1 MSLDADYVVERR
13 RLKRRLTFWRVLGVV
28 ALVAAVVA
36 AAGRFDLRRQ
46 QDHVAQIAIGGLILD
61 DPARDEAMKEVAA
74 DDKVKALLVK
84 IDSPGGTYV
93 GGEALYESLR
103 QVGEKKPVVAIMG
116 TTATS
121 AGYMSALGSDHI
133 VARSSTLTG
142 SIGVILQT
150 ADVTGLLDKIG
161 IKSVVVKSGPLK
173 AQPNP
178 LEKFLPAAR
187 KATEAIIADY
197 FDMFVTLVAER
208 RSLSREQVLKLA
220 DGRIFSGRQ
229 AKKAGLVDALGAE
242 PEARKWLSETH
253 KIADSLPV
261 KEVKVKHEDEQWRD
275 LFDSMI
281 GKVMFSERLSLDSGR
296 LSLDGVIAL
305 WHPDLW

>member
-13 RLKRRLTFWRVLGVV
+13 RLKRRLTFWRVMGVV

-61 DPARDEAMKEVAA
+61 DPARDEAMKEVAD

-220 DGRIFSGRQ
+220 DGRVFSGRQ

-261 KEVKVKHEDEQWRD
+261 KEVKVKHEDEPWRD

-281 GKVMFSERLSLDSGR
+281 GKVMFSERLSLD
-296 LSLDGVIAL
+296 GVIAL

>member
-1 MSLDADYVVERR
+1 M
-13 RLKRRLTFWRVLGVV
+13 LGVV
-28 ALVAAVVA
+28 SLVAAFVA
-36 AAGRFDLRRQ
+36 AAGGVDLRRQ

-93 GGEALYESLR
+93 GGEALYELLR

-150 ADVTGLLDKIG
+150 ADVTGFLDRIG

-220 DGRIFSGRQ
+220 DGRVFSGRQ

-261 KEVKVKHEDEQWRD
+261 KEVKVKHEDELWRD

-281 GKVMFSERLSLDSGR
+281 GKVMFSERLSLD
-296 LSLDGVIAL
+296 GVIAL

>member
-61 DPARDEAMKEVAA
+61 DPARDEALKEVAN

-84 IDSPGGTYV
+84 IDTPGGTYV

-220 DGRIFSGRQ
+220 DGRVFSGRQ

-261 KEVKVKHEDEQWRD
+261 KEVKVKHEDEPWRD

-281 GKVMFSERLSLDSGR
+281 GKVMFSERLSLD
-296 LSLDGVIAL
+296 GVIAL

>member
-61 DPARDEAMKEVAA
+61 DPARDEAMKEVAD

-84 IDSPGGTYV
+84 IDTPGGTYV

-178 LEKFLPAAR
+178 LEKFSPAAR

-220 DGRIFSGRQ
+220 DGRVFSGRQ
-229 AKKAGLVDALGAE
+229 AKKAGRVDALGAE

-261 KEVKVKHEDEQWRD
+261 KEVKVEHEDEPWRD

-281 GKVMFSERLSLDSGR
+281 GKVMFSERLSLD
-296 LSLDGVIAL
+296 GVIAL

>member
-13 RLKRRLTFWRVLGVV
+13 RLNRRLTFWRVLGVV

-61 DPARDEAMKEVAA
+61 DPARDEAMKEVAD

-220 DGRIFSGRQ
+220 DGRVFSGRQ

-261 KEVKVKHEDEQWRD
+261 KEVKVKHEDEPWRD

-281 GKVMFSERLSLDSGR
+281 GKVMFSERLSLD
-296 LSLDGVIAL
+296 GVIAL

>member
-61 DPARDEAMKEVAA
+61 DPARDEALKEVA
-74 DDKVKALLVK
+74 DDEKVKALLVK
-84 IDSPGGTYV
+84 IDTPGGTYV

-103 QVGEKKPVVAIMG
+103 RVGEKKPVVAIMG

-220 DGRIFSGRQ
+220 DGRVFSGRQ

-261 KEVKVKHEDEQWRD
+261 KEVKVKHEDEPWRD

-281 GKVMFSERLSLDSGR
+281 GKVMFSERLSLD
-296 LSLDGVIAL
+296 GVIAL

>member
-28 ALVAAVVA
+28 ALVTAVVA

-61 DPARDEAMKEVAA
+61 DPARDEALKEVAD

-103 QVGEKKPVVAIMG
+103 QVGGKKPVVAIMG

-220 DGRIFSGRQ
+220 DGRIFNGRQ

-242 PEARKWLSETH
+242 SEARKWLSETH
-253 KIADSLPV
+253 KIEDSLPV
-261 KEVKVKHEDEQWRD
+261 KEVKVKHEDELWRD

-281 GKVMFSERLSLDSGR
+281 GKVMFSES

>member
-61 DPARDEAMKEVAA
+61 DPARDEAMKEVAD

-178 LEKFLPAAR
+178 LEKFSPAAR

-253 KIADSLPV
+253 KIVDSLPV
-261 KEVKVKHEDEQWRD
+261 KEVKVKHEDELWRD

-281 GKVMFSERLSLDSGR
+281 GKVMFSERLSLD
-296 LSLDGVIAL
+296 GVIAL

>member
-28 ALVAAVVA
+28 ALVTAVVA

-61 DPARDEAMKEVAA
+61 DPARDEAMKEVAD

-220 DGRIFSGRQ
+220 DGRVFSGRQ

-261 KEVKVKHEDEQWRD
+261 KEVKVKHEDEPWRD

-281 GKVMFSERLSLDSGR
+281 GKVMFSERLSLD
-296 LSLDGVIAL
+296 GVIAL

>member
-61 DPARDEAMKEVAA
+61 DPARDEAMKEVAD

-84 IDSPGGTYV
+84 INTPGGTYV

-103 QVGEKKPVVAIMG
+103 RVGEKKPVVAIMG

-208 RSLSREQVLKLA
+208 RPLSREQVLKLA

-261 KEVKVKHEDEQWRD
+261 KEVKVKHEDELWRD

-281 GKVMFSERLSLDSGR
+281 GKVMFSERLSLD
-296 LSLDGVIAL
+296 GVIAL

>member
-61 DPARDEAMKEVAA
+61 DPARDEAMKEVAD

-220 DGRIFSGRQ
+220 DGRVFSGRQ

-253 KIADSLPV
+253 KIADSFPV
-261 KEVKVKHEDEQWRD
+261 KEVKVKHEDEPWRD

-281 GKVMFSERLSLDSGR
+281 GKVMFSERLSLD
-296 LSLDGVIAL
+296 GVIAL

>member
-13 RLKRRLTFWRVLGVV
+13 RLKRRLTFWRVLSVV

-61 DPARDEAMKEVAA
+61 DPARDETLKEIAD

-84 IDSPGGTYV
+84 IDTPGGTYV

-103 QVGEKKPVVAIMG
+103 RVGEKKPVVAIMG

-261 KEVKVKHEDEQWRD
+261 KEVKVKHEDEPWRD

-281 GKVMFSERLSLDSGR
+281 GKVMFSERLSLD
-296 LSLDGVIAL
+296 GVIAL

>member
-61 DPARDEAMKEVAA
+61 DPARDEAMKEVAD

-220 DGRIFSGRQ
+220 DGRVFSGRQ

-261 KEVKVKHEDEQWRD
+261 KEVKVKHEDEPWRD

-281 GKVMFSERLSLDSGR
+281 GKVLFSER

>member
-28 ALVAAVVA
+28 ALVAAIVA

-61 DPARDEAMKEVAA
+61 DPARDKALKEVADNDNA
-74 DDKVKALLVK
+74 KALLVK

-103 QVGEKKPVVAIMG
+103 RVGEKKPVVALMG

-121 AGYMSALGSDHI
+121 AGYMTALGSDHI
-133 VARSSTLTG
+133 IARSSTLTG

-178 LEKFLPAAR
+178 LEKFSPAAR

-208 RSLSREQVLKLA
+208 RPLSREQVLKLA
-220 DGRIFSGRQ
+220 DGRVFSGRQ

-261 KEVKVKHEDEQWRD
+261 EKVKIKHEDEPWRD

-281 GKVMFSERLSLDSGR
+281 GKVMFSERLSLD
-296 LSLDGVIAL
+296 GVIAL

>member
-46 QDHVAQIAIGGLILD
+46 QDHVAKIVIGGLILD
-61 DPARDEAMKEVAA
+61 DPARDEALKEVAD

-103 QVGEKKPVVAIMG
+103 RVGEKKPVVAIMG

-220 DGRIFSGRQ
+220 DGRVFSGRQ
-229 AKKAGLVDALGAE
+229 AKKAGLVDVLGAE

-261 KEVKVKHEDEQWRD
+261 KEVKVKHEDEPWRD

-281 GKVMFSERLSLDSGR
+281 GKVMFSERLSLD
-296 LSLDGVIAL
+296 GVIAL

>member
-46 QDHVAQIAIGGLILD
+46 QDHVAKIAIAGLILD
-61 DPARDEAMKEVAA
+61 DPARDEALKEVAD

-84 IDSPGGTYV
+84 IDTPGGTYV

-103 QVGEKKPVVAIMG
+103 RVGEKKPVVAIMG

-220 DGRIFSGRQ
+220 DGRVFSGRQ

-261 KEVKVKHEDEQWRD
+261 KEVKVKHEDEPWRD

-281 GKVMFSERLSLDSGR
+281 GKVMFSERLSLD
-296 LSLDGVIAL
+296 GVIAL

>member
-36 AAGRFDLRRQ
+36 AAGRFDLQRQ

-61 DPARDEAMKEVAA
+61 DPARDEALKEVAD

-84 IDSPGGTYV
+84 IDTPGGTYV

-103 QVGEKKPVVAIMG
+103 RVGEKKPVVAIMG

-178 LEKFLPAAR
+178 LEKFSPAAR
-187 KATEAIIADY
+187 KATEAIIADD
-197 FDMFVTLVAER
+197 FDRFVTLVAER
-208 RSLSREQVLKLA
+208 RFLSREQVLKLA

-229 AKKAGLVDALGAE
+229 AKKAGLVDSLGAE

-261 KEVKVKHEDEQWRD
+261 KEVKVKHEDELWRD
-275 LFDSMI
+275 LFDFMI
-281 GKVMFSERLSLDSGR
+281 GKVMFSERLSLD
-296 LSLDGVIAL
+296 GVISL
-305 WHPDLW
+305 WHPDIW

>member
-1 MSLDADYVVERR
+1 
-13 RLKRRLTFWRVLGVV
+13 VLGVV
-28 ALVAAVVA
+28 AVVAAVVA
-36 AAGRFDLRRQ
+36 TAGRFDLRRQ
-46 QDHVAQIAIGGLILD
+46 QDHVAKIVIGGLILD
-61 DPARDEAMKEVAA
+61 DPARDEALKEVA
-74 DDKVKALLVK
+74 DDDNAKALLVK

-121 AGYMSALGSDHI
+121 AGYMTALGSDHI

-150 ADVTGLLDKIG
+150 ADLTGLLDKIG
-161 IKSVVVKSGPLK
+161 IKPVVVKSGSLK

-178 LEKFLPAAR
+178 LEKFSPAAR

-208 RSLSREQVLKLA
+208 RSLSKEQVLKLA
-220 DGRIFSGRQ
+220 DGRVFSGRQ
-229 AKKAGLVDALGAE
+229 AKKAGLIDALGAE

-261 KEVKVKHEDEQWRD
+261 KKVKIKHEDQPWRD
-275 LFDSMI
+275 FFDSMI
-281 GKVMFSERLSLDSGR
+281 GKVMFSERLSLD
-296 LSLDGVIAL
+296 GVIAL

>member
-28 ALVAAVVA
+28 AVVA
-36 AAGRFDLRRQ
+36 ALVAVAGRFDLRRQ
-46 QDHVAQIAIGGLILD
+46 QDHVAKIVIGGLILD
-61 DPARDEAMKEVAA
+61 DPARDEALKEVAD
-74 DDKVKALLVK
+74 DDKAKALMVK

-93 GGEALYESLR
+93 GGEALFESLL

-121 AGYMSALGSDHI
+121 AGYMTALGSDHI

-150 ADVTGLLDKIG
+150 ADLTGLLDKIG
-161 IKSVVVKSGPLK
+161 IKPVVVKSGSLK

-178 LEKFLPAAR
+178 LEKFSPAAR

-208 RSLSREQVLKLA
+208 RSLSKEQVLKLA

-229 AKKAGLVDALGAE
+229 AKKVGLIDALGAE

-261 KEVKVKHEDEQWRD
+261 EEVKVKHEDQPWRD
-275 LFDSMI
+275 FFDSMI
-281 GKVMFSERLSLDSGR
+281 GKVMFSERLSLD
-296 LSLDGVIAL
+296 GVIAL

>member
-46 QDHVAQIAIGGLILD
+46 QDHVAQITIGGLILD
-61 DPARDEAMKEVAA
+61 DPARDEAMKEVAD

-103 QVGEKKPVVAIMG
+103 RVGEKKPVVAIMG

-220 DGRIFSGRQ
+220 DGRVFSGRQ

-261 KEVKVKHEDEQWRD
+261 KEVKVKHEDELWRD

-281 GKVMFSERLSLDSGR
+281 GKVMFSERLSLD
-296 LSLDGVIAL
+296 GVIAL

>member
-28 ALVAAVVA
+28 ALVAAIVA

-61 DPARDEAMKEVAA
+61 DPARDKALKEVADNDNA
-74 DDKVKALLVK
+74 KALLVK

-103 QVGEKKPVVAIMG
+103 RVGDKKPGVEWMG
-116 TTATS
+116 TTAPS
-121 AGYMSALGSDHI
+121 AAHMPALASHPTI
-133 VARSSTLTG
+133 ARAAPLTG

-178 LEKFLPAAR
+178 LEKFSPAAR

-208 RSLSREQVLKLA
+208 RPLSREQVLKLA
-220 DGRIFSGRQ
+220 DARSFSGPP
-229 AKKAGLVDALGAE
+229 AKNAGPVAARGAE
-242 PEARKWLSETH
+242 SPGRKWLSETH
-253 KIADSLPV
+253 KIADSLPIEKV
-261 KEVKVKHEDEQWRD
+261 KIKHEDEPWRD

-281 GKVMFSERLSLDSGR
+281 GKVMFSERLSLD
-296 LSLDGVIAL
+296 GVIAL

>member
-61 DPARDEAMKEVAA
+61 DPARDEAMKEVAD

-220 DGRIFSGRQ
+220 DCRVFSGRQ

-261 KEVKVKHEDEQWRD
+261 KEVKVKHEDEPWRD

-281 GKVMFSERLSLDSGR
+281 GKVMFSERLSLD
-296 LSLDGVIAL
+296 GVIAL

>member
-28 ALVAAVVA
+28 AVVA
-36 AAGRFDLRRQ
+36 ALVAVAGRFDLRRQ
-46 QDHVAQIAIGGLILD
+46 EDHVAKIVIGGLILD
-61 DPARDEAMKEVAA
+61 DPARDEALKEVAD
-74 DDKVKALLVK
+74 DDKAKALLVK

-103 QVGEKKPVVAIMG
+103 RVGEKKPVVAIMG

-121 AGYMSALGSDHI
+121 AGYMTALGSDHI

-150 ADVTGLLDKIG
+150 ADLTGLLDKIG
-161 IKSVVVKSGPLK
+161 IKPVVVKSGPLK

-178 LEKFLPAAR
+178 LEKFSPAAR

-208 RSLSREQVLKLA
+208 RPLSMEQVLKLA

-229 AKKAGLVDALGAE
+229 AKKVGLIDALGAE

-261 KEVKVKHEDEQWRD
+261 KEVKIKHEDQPWRD
-275 LFDSMI
+275 FFDSMI
-281 GKVMFSERLSLDSGR
+281 GKVMFSERLSLD
-296 LSLDGVIAL
+296 GVIAL
-305 WHPDLW
+305 WHPELW

>member
-28 ALVAAVVA
+28 AVVAAVVA
-36 AAGRFDLRRQ
+36 VAGRFDLRRQ
-46 QDHVAQIAIGGLILD
+46 QDHVAKIVIGGLILD
-61 DPARDEAMKEVAA
+61 DPARDEALKEVAD
-74 DDKVKALLVK
+74 DDKAKALLVK

-103 QVGEKKPVVAIMG
+103 RVGEKKPVVAIMG

-121 AGYMSALGSDHI
+121 AGYMTALGSDHI

-178 LEKFLPAAR
+178 LEKFSPAAR

-208 RSLSREQVLKLA
+208 RPLSREQVLKLA
-220 DGRIFSGRQ
+220 DGRVFSGRQ
-229 AKKAGLVDALGAE
+229 AKKAGLIDALGAE

-261 KEVKVKHEDEQWRD
+261 KEVKIKHEDQPWRD
-275 LFDSMI
+275 FFDSMI
-281 GKVMFSERLSLDSGR
+281 GKVMFSERLSLD
-296 LSLDGVIAL
+296 GVIAL
-305 WHPDLW
+305 WHPELW

>member
-28 ALVAAVVA
+28 ALVATVVA

-61 DPARDEAMKEVAA
+61 DPARDEALKEVA
-74 DDKVKALLVK
+74 DDEKVKALLVK
-84 IDSPGGTYV
+84 IDTPGGTYV
-93 GGEALYESLR
+93 GGEVLYESLR
-103 QVGEKKPVVAIMG
+103 RVGEKKPVVAIMG

-220 DGRIFSGRQ
+220 DGRVFSGRQ

-261 KEVKVKHEDEQWRD
+261 KEVKVKHEDEPWRD

-281 GKVMFSERLSLDSGR
+281 GKVMFSERLSLD
-296 LSLDGVIAL
+296 GVIAL

>member
-46 QDHVAQIAIGGLILD
+46 QDHVAKIAIAGLILD
-61 DPARDEAMKEVAA
+61 DPARDEALKEVAD

-84 IDSPGGTYV
+84 IDTPGGTYV

-220 DGRIFSGRQ
+220 DGRVFSGRQ

-261 KEVKVKHEDEQWRD
+261 KEVKVKHEDEPWRD

-281 GKVMFSERLSLDSGR
+281 GKVMFSERLSLD
-296 LSLDGVIAL
+296 GVIAL

>member
-28 ALVAAVVA
+28 ALVAAVVV

-61 DPARDEAMKEVAA
+61 DPARDEALNEVAD

-103 QVGEKKPVVAIMG
+103 QVGGKKPVVAIMG

-161 IKSVVVKSGPLK
+161 IKSVVVKSGSLICQHLK
-173 AQPNP
+173 M
-178 LEKFLPAAR
+178 R
-187 KATEAIIADY
+187 
-197 FDMFVTLVAER
+197 
-208 RSLSREQVLKLA
+208 
-220 DGRIFSGRQ
+220 
-229 AKKAGLVDALGAE
+229 
-242 PEARKWLSETH
+242 
-253 KIADSLPV
+253 
-261 KEVKVKHEDEQWRD
+261 
-275 LFDSMI
+275 
-281 GKVMFSERLSLDSGR
+281 
-296 LSLDGVIAL
+296 
-305 WHPDLW
+305 

>member
-46 QDHVAQIAIGGLILD
+46 QDHVAQIAIAGLILD
-61 DPARDEAMKEVAA
+61 DPARDEALKEVAD

-103 QVGEKKPVVAIMG
+103 RVGEKKPVVAIMG

-220 DGRIFSGRQ
+220 DGRVFSGRQ

-261 KEVKVKHEDEQWRD
+261 KEVKVKHEDEPWRD

-281 GKVMFSERLSLDSGR
+281 GKVMFSERLSLD
-296 LSLDGVIAL
+296 GVIAL

>member
-61 DPARDEAMKEVAA
+61 DPARDEAMKEVAD

-220 DGRIFSGRQ
+220 DGRVFSGRQ

-253 KIADSLPV
+253 KISDSLPV
-261 KEVKVKHEDEQWRD
+261 KEVKVKHEDEPWRD

-281 GKVMFSERLSLDSGR
+281 GKVMFSERLSLD
-296 LSLDGVIAL
+296 GVIAL

>member
-46 QDHVAQIAIGGLILD
+46 QDHVAQIVIGGLILD
-61 DPARDEAMKEVAA
+61 DPARDKALNEVAE

-84 IDSPGGTYV
+84 INSPGGTYV

-103 QVGEKKPVVAIMG
+103 RVGEKKPVVALMG

-121 AGYMSALGSDHI
+121 AAYMTALGSDHI
-133 VARSSTLTG
+133 IARSSTLTG

-178 LEKFLPAAR
+178 LEKFSPAAR

-220 DGRIFSGRQ
+220 DGRVFSGRQ

-261 KEVKVKHEDEQWRD
+261 EEVKIEHDDEPWRD

-281 GKVMFSERLSLDSGR
+281 GKVMFSERLSLD
-296 LSLDGVIAL
+296 GVIAL

>member
-36 AAGRFDLRRQ
+36 AAGRFDLQRQ

-61 DPARDEAMKEVAA
+61 DPARDEALKEVAD

-103 QVGEKKPVVAIMG
+103 RVGEKKPVVAIMG

-178 LEKFLPAAR
+178 LEKFSPAAR

-261 KEVKVKHEDEQWRD
+261 KEVKVKHEDELWRD

-281 GKVMFSERLSLDSGR
+281 GKVMFSERLSLD
-296 LSLDGVIAL
+296 GVIAL